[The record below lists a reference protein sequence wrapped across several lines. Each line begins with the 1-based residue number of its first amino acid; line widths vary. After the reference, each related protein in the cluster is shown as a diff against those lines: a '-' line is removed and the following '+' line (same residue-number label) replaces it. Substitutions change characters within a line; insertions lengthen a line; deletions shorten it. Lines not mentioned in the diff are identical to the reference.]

1 MIGARLPARAAALE
15 RLTERRFDVLVI
27 GGGITGAGVALDA
40 ATRGLSVAL
49 VERADFASGTSSKSS
64 KLVHGGLRYLEQG
77 EFALTREASVE
88 RDRLRRLAPHLVEP
102 IPFVLPAP
110 RPLARAKFGAGLLV
124 YDLLASF
131 RNFALHRRISPD
143 ETAALFPALPRPL
156 PGFVYYDGRTDD
168 VRLVMEVLL
177 AACARGAV
185 VANYCPVVAFDCGE
199 EGVEAAVEDALSG
212 ERFVVAAR
220 RAVAAGGVWTDRIEA
235 LARPEAVPKLRP
247 SKGVHLVFAKPDL
260 PIGEAAALVPAID
273 RRRML
278 FVIPWHD
285 AVLVGTTDT
294 PFEGE
299 LDRPGVD
306 EDDRAYVLDSLNE
319 ALATSLTEA
328 DIVGAFAGLRPLI
341 AGRADDTA
349 DLSRRHAVYPVAPS
363 MIAITGG
370 KLTTYRAMAEE
381 AVDLVVESLGS
392 KVRARTRAVQLG
404 SSNLGAL
411 RRLVEPR
418 LRALGLPPGSGG
430 DLIRRYGERAL
441 DVLELAA
448 ASGLTGPLTEG
459 HAPLAAEALYCA
471 RAEMVVH
478 LNDLLARRTRLAL
491 IDRQAGVGEGS
502 VAAELLAGEL
512 GWSSPQQAAQVAA
525 YLEAV
530 MAERGIPAGGSDEP
544 DASTAETG

>member
-1 MIGARLPARAAALE
+1 MIGARLPARAEALE
-15 RLTERRFDVLVI
+15 RLTGRRFDVLVI

-40 ATRGLSVAL
+40 AARGLSVAL

-64 KLVHGGLRYLEQG
+64 KLVHGGLRYLEQR

-110 RPLARAKFGAGLLV
+110 HPLVRAKFGAGLLV

-131 RNFALHRRISPD
+131 RNFAPHRRTAPD
-143 ETAALFPALPRPL
+143 ETVALFPALPRPL

-185 VANYCPVVAFDCGE
+185 VANHAPVVAIDPGE
-199 EGVEAAVEDALSG
+199 HGVEAAVEDAVGG

-220 RAVAAGGVWTDRIEA
+220 RAVVAGGVWTDRIEA
-235 LARPEAVPKLRP
+235 LARPEATPKLRP
-247 SKGVHLVFAKPDL
+247 SKGVHLVFARDDVPA
-260 PIGEAAALVPAID
+260 GEAAALLPAID
-273 RRRML
+273 GRRML

-294 PFEGE
+294 RYDGD

-306 EDDRAYVLDSLNE
+306 GDDRAYVLDSLNE
-319 ALATSLTEA
+319 VLGTSLTEG

-349 DLSRRHAVYPVAPS
+349 DLSRRHAVYP
-363 MIAITGG
+363 IAAGVTGITGG
-370 KLTTYRAMAEE
+370 KLTTYRVMAEE
-381 AVDLVVESLGS
+381 AVDLVAGSLGS
-392 KVRARTRAVQLG
+392 KARSRTRAVQLG
-404 SSNLGAL
+404 SSDLGAL

-418 LRALGLPPGSGG
+418 VRALGLPAGTGG
-430 DLIRRYGERAL
+430 DLVRRYGERAL

-448 ASGLTGPLTEG
+448 ATGLTGPLAGG

-491 IDRQAGVGEGS
+491 IDRAAGAGAGS

-512 GWSSPQQAAQVAA
+512 GWSSAQSTAEVAA
-525 YLEAV
+525 HLDAV
-530 MAERGIPAGGSDEP
+530 MSERGLAAGGSDEP
-544 DASTAETG
+544 DTTTAETG